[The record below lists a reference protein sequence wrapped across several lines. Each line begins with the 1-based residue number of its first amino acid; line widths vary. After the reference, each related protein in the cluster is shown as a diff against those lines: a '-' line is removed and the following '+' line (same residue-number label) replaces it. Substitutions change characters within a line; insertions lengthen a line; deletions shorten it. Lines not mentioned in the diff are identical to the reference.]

1 VAFLQALD
9 IAGSGLT
16 AQKTRMDVLA
26 QNLVNAETTRTEDG
40 TPYRRKMVVFQEK
53 EGGHFGSYLHRVLG
67 ESAPGVKV
75 AAIIED
81 ERPLTPVYDPAHPD
95 ADEDGYLWMPNVD
108 KVKEMSDML
117 SATRGYQ
124 AGVTAV
130 NVLKT
135 MASQALQIGK

>member
-1 VAFLQALD
+1 LAFLNSLD

-16 AQKTRMDVLA
+16 AQKTRIDILA

-40 TPYRRKMVVFQEK
+40 TPYRRKMVVFQAK
-53 EGGHFGSYLHRVLG
+53 EGGRFGSYLRRAMG
-67 ESAPGVKV
+67 ESSPGVKV
-75 AAIIED
+75 ASIIED
-81 ERPLTPVYDPAHPD
+81 ARPLKPVFDPEHPD

-117 SATRGYQ
+117 SATRAYQ
-124 AGVTAV
+124 SNITAV
-130 NVLKT
+130 NVIKT